1 MATYLE
7 AIRQALQE
15 EMRRDPSVYLIGEDI
30 GEYGGAFKVTK
41 GLIDEFG
48 PRRVVDTPISES
60 GFTGAAIGAAMNGL
74 RPVVEYQFAS
84 FISCAFDQITNFAAK
99 THYRLGVPVPV
110 VFRAPAGGGIHGGPF
125 HSQCPEMYFVH
136 TAGLKVVVPAT
147 AADAKGLLKAAIR
160 DDDPVLYFEHKYL
173 YRRIK
178 EDLPGE
184 DQLVPLGK
192 AAIRRP
198 GERLTVLTY
207 GAMVHVCLAAADRL
221 AEKGFDDAVEIID
234 LRTLLPLDD
243 RTILDSVRKTGRL
256 LIVHEDN
263 RTGGIAGEVT
273 SRVADEAF
281 LYLDAPIKRITA
293 PDTPV
298 PFSPPMERAYLPSVE
313 GVVSAARSLLEF

>member
-74 RPVVEYQFAS
+74 RPVVEYQFAA

-184 DQLVPLGK
+184 DHLVPLGE
-192 AAIRRP
+192 AVIRRP
-198 GERLTVLTY
+198 GERLTVVSY

-221 AEKGFDDAVEIID
+221 AEKGFEDAVEVID

-243 RTILDSVRKTGRL
+243 RAILDSVRKTGRL

-273 SRVADEAF
+273 ARVADEAF